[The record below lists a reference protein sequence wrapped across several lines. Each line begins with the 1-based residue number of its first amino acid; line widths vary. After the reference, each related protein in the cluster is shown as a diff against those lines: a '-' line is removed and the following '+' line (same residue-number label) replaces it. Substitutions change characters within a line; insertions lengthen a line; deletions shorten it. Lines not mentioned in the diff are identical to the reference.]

1 MFPHRSFQD
10 LGWARMRGH
19 DDLSSQHIMMYTN
32 TCNFIHQRRF
42 FWFAILICV
51 LYVSFLTPEAFS
63 ELFQCSD
70 CFLSIC
76 IPSPISFAICTWKV
90 PAIISSLGK
99 LAGNARKWNGW
110 TSLIDTN
117 GCSHWLHARMFLLIL
132 GQTILE
138 IFQIWEMFRLLFKRF
153 YLSNLRNSLLALIS

>member
-10 LGWARMRGH
+10 LGWAHTRGH
-19 DDLSSQHIMMYTN
+19 NDLSSQHIMMYTN

-76 IPSPISFAICTWKV
+76 IPQSNLICHMHLEGSGHYFVTWQISWERKEVEWLNQLNWYKWLFTLVACTDV
-90 PAIISSLGK
+90 
-99 LAGNARKWNGW
+99 
-110 TSLIDTN
+110 LIDFRTDN
-117 GCSHWLHARMFLLIL
+117 FRD
-132 GQTILE
+132 
-138 IFQIWEMFRLLFKRF
+138 FQ
-153 YLSNLRNSLLALIS
+153 NLRDFQAFV